1 MSFRQRLMLLT
12 ALAIAAT
19 VAGASLAVW
28 FVAKHELY
36 DQLDQ
41 TLNIQASSTGPY
53 GGLLTVV
60 IHPDGDRSGPPQL
73 PVSERALEVASGNS
87 PGYYANTTVQ
97 GVPVRELVVPKPPAG
112 AVLTIVPLQ
121 PTRHAL
127 ARIRFWILLVGG
139 CGIALAAG
147 LAAAV
152 ATAALRPVR
161 RLTAA
166 AENVARTGDLT
177 ERVVNHGTDELG
189 RLASRFNEMLAG
201 LERSVGAQRRLVA
214 DASHELRTPLTA
226 ARTNVD
232 LVREGKLPEQE
243 VKHALDEASVELDAL
258 TRLVAD
264 LVELAR
270 GEERKLRIED
280 VQLDDLVSGVVE
292 RAQARAP
299 QVRFVTALSPT
310 VVQADPVLL
319 ERAVS
324 NLLDNA
330 IKYSPDGAPVEVSV
344 RGGEVVVADHGPGIA
359 EEDLPRV
366 FDRFYRAATARS
378 KPGAGLGLAIVREA
392 AEAHGGT
399 ASAESTSSGA
409 RFRLALPTTA

>member
-41 TLNIQASSTGPY
+41 TLNIQANSSGPY

-87 PGYYANTTVQ
+87 PGYYANTTVE
-97 GVPVRELVVPKPPAG
+97 GVPVREIVVPKPPAG

-166 AENVARTGDLT
+166 AENVARTSFT
-177 ERVVNHGTDELG
+177 TC
-189 RLASRFNEMLAG
+189 
-201 LERSVGAQRRLVA
+201 
-214 DASHELRTPLTA
+214 
-226 ARTNVD
+226 ARTSFACAAT
-232 LVREGKLPEQE
+232 GKNS
-243 VKHALDEASVELDAL
+243 ASSFTARSITSCFGRFTSPRDAL
-258 TRLVAD
+258 TTSCMCR
-264 LVELAR
+264 
-270 GEERKLRIED
+270 
-280 VQLDDLVSGVVE
+280 
-292 RAQARAP
+292 P
-299 QVRFVTALSPT
+299 P
-310 VVQADPVLL
+310 LL
-319 ERAVS
+319 
-324 NLLDNA
+324 N
-330 IKYSPDGAPVEVSV
+330 I
-344 RGGEVVVADHGPGIA
+344 HW
-359 EEDLPRV
+359 
-366 FDRFYRAATARS
+366 
-378 KPGAGLGLAIVREA
+378 IVR
-392 AEAHGGT
+392 
-399 ASAESTSSGA
+399 SSKVAWGSSVTG
-409 RFRLALPTTA
+409 RSNQR